1 MTFQLDP
8 AAALAAPKTG
18 VGASGA
24 GRRFRLRAAT
34 DEAHRHVEA
43 ILARGRAFESV
54 GRYQRYLEA
63 SLDARAAIEAE
74 LAGAIA
80 SGRLP
85 PEAHHP
91 VAALIVDDL
100 RDIGGDPGREI
111 RARRYGLPGDGAEL
125 LGKLYVLEGSSLG
138 ARLIVGYAANL
149 GLSAGHGARNLHAQ
163 ANERQAW
170 RRTCALLDE
179 TDLDAGGEARMI
191 AAANQVFSAFASAY
205 ARRLG

>member
-1 MTFQLDP
+1 MKIQLNP
-8 AAALAAPKTG
+8 AAASVAPKAG
-18 VGASGA
+18 AAASGA

-43 ILARGRAFESV
+43 VLARGRAFDSLV
-54 GRYQRYLEA
+54 RYQRYLEA
-63 SLDARAAIEAE
+63 SLDARAPVEVE
-74 LAGAIA
+74 LAGAIV

-85 PEAHHP
+85 AEAHHP
-91 VAALIVDDL
+91 VAALIADDL
-100 RDIGGDPGREI
+100 HDIGGTPSCEI
-111 RARRYGLPGDGAEL
+111 RARRCGLPRDGAEL

-149 GLSAGHGARNLHAQ
+149 GLSAGHGARHLHAQ

-179 TDLDAGGEARMI
+179 ADLDAGGEARMI
-191 AAANQVFSAFASAY
+191 AAANEVFSAFGSAY